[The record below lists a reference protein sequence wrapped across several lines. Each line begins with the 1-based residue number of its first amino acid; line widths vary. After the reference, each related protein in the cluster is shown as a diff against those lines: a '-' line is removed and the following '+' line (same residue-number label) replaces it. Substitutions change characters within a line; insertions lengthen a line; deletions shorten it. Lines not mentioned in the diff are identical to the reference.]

1 MRLTEFLDKGVSLG
15 AEAGCLT
22 AAGRT
27 LTYGDVQRLSWRI
40 ARALDRASVG
50 PGDKV
55 AILSANDPIAFGCV
69 FGISRAGAVWC
80 PVNPRNEAA
89 ENRDL
94 LDLFD
99 CRCLIFQA
107 AFAPLVAKIVPGLPS
122 LGVLVCLDGDVAG
135 AVPFDDWIGP
145 EGAEPYQASPV
156 DDVVMLVGT
165 GGTTGRPKGVMLTGH
180 NIETMSAL
188 TLMSYPFSPRPR
200 YLALAPLT
208 HAAGVLCFPVLT
220 LGGEIVIMSSPDLT
234 SFLALAERHRITH
247 TFLPPTL
254 IYMLLDHHDL
264 PTTDLTSLQCLWYG
278 AAPMSASRLEEALT
292 AIGPVMGQLFGQ
304 SEAPMMISTLAP
316 AEHFRDN
323 GSVAVERLSSAG
335 RPTPLTTVAIM
346 DDAGVLLGPGQ
357 RGEIVVRGPLVM
369 AGYYKDPQATEEASL
384 YGWHHTG
391 DIGYLDSDGYL
402 YIVDRAKDM
411 IITGGFNVY
420 SAEVEQVILAHPAV
434 QDCAV
439 IGLPDEKW
447 GERVTAVLQLRP
459 GRAVTADEIRSYV
472 KERLGSVKAPKQVEV
487 WPDLPRSKVG
497 KILKTDVK
505 AQLRAGAV
513 PDHHR
518 GSLPPFQRGVSIHD
532 PAASICAGQTR
543 RASAAQACCSAR
555 FWFAARRHGDLEPDG
570 LARDWG

>member
-1 MRLTEFLDKGVSLG
+1 MRLTDYLDKGASLG
-15 AEAGCLT
+15 PEAPCLT
-22 AAGRT
+22 TAGHT
-27 LTYGDVQRLSWRI
+27 LSYADVQRLSGQI
-40 ARALDRASVG
+40 AGALARSGIA

-55 AILSANDPIAFGCV
+55 AILSANDPVAFSCV

-107 AFAPLVAKIVPGLPS
+107 AFGPLVAKIRPDLPK
-122 LGVLVCLDGDVAG
+122 LTALVCLDGEFAG
-135 AVPFDDWIGP
+135 ASPFGAWI
-145 EGAEPYQASPV
+145 GAEPAGPQPAGPQPAAAPDS
-156 DDVVMLVGT
+156 DLVMLVGT
-165 GGTTGRPKGVMLTGH
+165 GGTTGRPKGVMLTGG

-188 TLMSYPFSPRPR
+188 TLMSYPFQPRPR

-220 LGGEIVIMSSPDLT
+220 LGGEIVIMGKPDLAD
-234 SFLALAERHRITH
+234 FLALVERHRITH

-254 IYMLLDHHDL
+254 IYMLLDHAAL
-264 PTTDLTSLQCLWYG
+264 EATDTGSLQCLWYG
-278 AAPMSASRLEEALT
+278 AAPMSASRLEEAL
-292 AIGPVMGQLFGQ
+292 AKLGPVLGQLFGQ

-316 AEHFRDN
+316 AEHFRAD
-323 GSVAVERLSSAG
+323 GSLATGRLSSAG

-346 DDAGVLLGPGQ
+346 DDEGHLVGPGA
-357 RGEIVVRGPLVM
+357 RGEIVIRGSLVM
-369 AGYYKDPQATEEASL
+369 AGYYKNPDASAEASRH
-384 YGWHHTG
+384 GWHHTG
-391 DIGYLDSDGYL
+391 DIGYLDEENFL

-420 SAEVEQVILAHPAV
+420 SAEVEQVLLAHPAV

-447 GERVTAVLQLRP
+447 GERVTAVVQLRA
-459 GRAVTADEIRSYV
+459 GQAVTGEEVQVFV
-472 KERLGSVKAPKQVEV
+472 KERLGSVKSPKQVEV

-497 KILKTDVK
+497 KVLKTEVK
-505 AQLRAGAV
+505 AQLKAAAG
-513 PDHHR
+513 
-518 GSLPPFQRGVSIHD
+518 
-532 PAASICAGQTR
+532 
-543 RASAAQACCSAR
+543 
-555 FWFAARRHGDLEPDG
+555 
-570 LARDWG
+570 